1 MPDLLQRP
9 RRPVAGGEGGNWYRI
24 DAKADSRTAEVWI
37 YDEIKPWGTTAK
49 DFAAKLSTIDA
60 TDITVHVNTP
70 GGDAFEGMAIY
81 NALKDHP
88 ATVTVVVDGLAASA
102 GSFIAQAG
110 DTVRMNRG
118 AQMMIHDAGGLV
130 VGNAADMQDFAEML
144 NKLSDAIAGIYAS
157 RAGGT
162 VADWRTAMRNESWY
176 TAAEAVEAGL
186 ADETVDETPTDQPV
200 NNAWDLTV
208 FNYAYPG
215 RDKAPAPAVNR
226 GLRTRRSQP
235 QTPATA
241 GVFSHRKE
249 GAGVD
254 PAKIREALGLAADAS
269 DDQVKEALVSAG
281 FTAQPNPPT
290 DQAPASVTDS
300 ATSADPAPRPDPA
313 PKADLVHAAGTM
325 TIDVAAWQER
335 EERIKRLEAVD
346 ARRRRDER
354 DQVIANAVQDGKF
367 PVSRK
372 EHWVRLWDADPEG
385 TREVINGLTK
395 NVVPVDALGYDTDR
409 DGTSI
414 DDEYKHL
421 FPPAYTR
428 KGA

>member
-1 MPDLLQRP
+1 MPDLLAPP
-9 RRPVAGGEGGNWYRI
+9 RRPIAGGRDWFRI
-24 DAKADSRTAEVWI
+24 DAKAGARTAQVWI
-37 YDEIKPWGTTAK
+37 YDEIGMWGTTAR
-49 DFAAKLSTIDA
+49 DFAAQLQEIDA
-60 TDITVHVNTP
+60 SAITVHLNTP
-70 GGDAFEGMAIY
+70 GGDAFDGMAIY

-88 ATVTVVVDGLAASA
+88 AAVTVVVDGLAASA

-118 AQMMIHDAGGLV
+118 AQMMIHDAGGV
-130 VGNAADMQDFAEML
+130 AVGNASDMQEFASVL
-144 NKLSDAIAGIYAS
+144 NKMSDAIAGIYAS

-162 VADWRTAMRNESWY
+162 VAEWRVAMRVESWY
-176 TAAEAVEAGL
+176 SAAEAVEAGL
-186 ADETVDETPTDQPV
+186 ADETVDEPVPDQPV
-200 NNAWDLTV
+200 SNAWDLTV
-208 FNYAYPG
+208 FNYAG
-215 RDKAPAPAVNR
+215 RDKAPAPVVNR
-226 GLRTRRSQP
+226 RPSFQAP
-235 QTPATA
+235 VKA
-241 GVFSHRKE
+241 GVSPPKE
-249 GAGVD
+249 GAGMSL
-254 PAKIREALGLAADAS
+254 AKYREALAGLPDDAS
-269 DDQVKEALVSAG
+269 EDAVREALASAG
-281 FTAQPNPPT
+281 LTAQLNPPEPSPAPEPAPNHNP
-290 DQAPASVTDS
+290 APAPEPAVT
-300 ATSADPAPRPDPA
+300 
-313 PKADLVHAAGTM
+313 KADLVHAAGTM

-409 DGTSI
+409 DGASI

>member
-1 MPDLLQRP
+1 MPDLLSPP
-9 RRPVAGGEGGNWYRI
+9 RRPIAGGRDWFRI
-24 DAKADSRTAEVWI
+24 DAKAGARTAQVWI
-37 YDEIKPWGTTAK
+37 YDEIGMWGTTAR
-49 DFAAKLSTIDA
+49 DFAARLQEIDA
-60 TDITVHVNTP
+60 SAITVHLNTP
-70 GGDAFEGMAIY
+70 GGDAFDGMAIY

-88 ATVTVVVDGLAASA
+88 AAVTVVVDGLAASA

-118 AQMMIHDAGGLV
+118 AQMMIHDAGGV
-130 VGNAADMQDFAEML
+130 AVGNASDMQEFASVL
-144 NKLSDAIAGIYAS
+144 NKMSDAIAGIYAS

-162 VADWRTAMRNESWY
+162 VAEWRAAMRSESWY
-176 TAAEAVEAGL
+176 SAAEAVEAGL
-186 ADETVDETPTDQPV
+186 ADETVDEPVPDQPV
-200 NNAWDLTV
+200 SNAWDLTV
-208 FNYAYPG
+208 FNYAG
-215 RDKAPAPAVNR
+215 RDKAPAPVVH
-226 GLRTRRSQP
+226 RRLSVQA
-235 QTPATA
+235 PATA
-241 GVFSHRKE
+241 GVSPPKE
-249 GAGVD
+249 GAGMSL
-254 PAKIREALGLAADAS
+254 AKYREALAGLPDDAS
-269 DDQVKEALVSAG
+269 EEQVKEALTGAG
-281 FTAQPNPPT
+281 FAAQPNPPT
-290 DQAPASVTDS
+290 DVAPASVTDS
-300 ATSADPAPRPDPA
+300 AASADPAPRPDPA
-313 PKADLVHAAGTM
+313 PKPDLVHAAGTM

-354 DQVIANAVQDGKF
+354 DQVIANAVQEGKF

-409 DGTSI
+409 DGTAI